1 MYYNPH
7 KKVLISKSFKT
18 ASSSLYTF
26 CISNLMEDGSKQM
39 NMHRTIPQIIEMWDV
54 PTDDLTRIVGIRNP
68 WDYVASAYHWAQI
81 NGECPLSYSF
91 NDFIFKQS
99 DFDWKKQLKFW
110 DTNYIDDVILFED
123 LYNELQRIC
132 ETYNLPTGLNKPVSW
147 EKKTLN
153 QTMGYRALY
162 HTQEEVDEIGTV
174 FREQL
179 DFFSNKFDINYK
191 F

>member
-26 CISNLMEDGSKQM
+26 FVSNLMDSECNQM
-39 NMHRTIPQIIEMWDV
+39 NAHRTISQLIDIWDL
-54 PTDDLTRIVGIRNP
+54 PTDGLTRIVGIRNP
-68 WDYVASAYHWAQI
+68 WDYVTSAYHWAQL

-91 NDFIFKQS
+91 NDFIFKKS
-99 DFDWKKQLKFW
+99 DFDWKRQLNFW
-110 DTNYIDDVILFED
+110 DINYIDDVIVFENF
-123 LYNELQRIC
+123 NEEIERIC
-132 ETYNLPTGLNKPVSW
+132 KKYDLPAGLNKPVSW

-153 QTMGYRALY
+153 QTIGYRALY
-162 HTQEEVDEIGTV
+162 HEKSEIDEVGTV
-174 FREQL
+174 FKEQI
-179 DFFSNKFDINYK
+179 DFFSDKFDIKYT

>member
-26 CISNLMEDGSKQM
+26 CVTNLMEDGCNQM
-39 NMHRTIPQIIEMWDV
+39 NMHRTIPILIDKWDI
-54 PTDDLTRIVGIRNP
+54 PTDGLTRIVGIRNP
-68 WDYVASAYHWAQI
+68 WDYVASAFHWAQI

-91 NDFIFKQS
+91 NDFVFKES
-99 DFDWKKQLKFW
+99 DFDWKRQLKFW
-110 DTNYIDDVILFED
+110 DMNHIDDVIVFED
-123 LYNELQRIC
+123 FGNEIQRIC
-132 ETYNLPTGLNKPVSW
+132 SKYGLTGGIDKPVAW

-153 QTMGYRALY
+153 QTMGYRILY
-162 HTQEEVDEIGTV
+162 QNQEEIDEVKKIFSEHLRV
-174 FREQL
+174 FEE
-179 DFFSNKFDINYK
+179 KFGVKYE

>member
-26 CISNLMEDGSKQM
+26 CVTNLMEDGCNQM
-39 NMHRTIPQIIEMWDV
+39 NMHRTIPILIDKWDI
-54 PTDDLTRIVGIRNP
+54 PTDGLTRIVGIRNP
-68 WDYVASAYHWAQI
+68 WDYVASAFHWAQI

-91 NDFIFKQS
+91 NDFVFKES
-99 DFDWKKQLKFW
+99 DFDWKRQLKFW
-110 DTNYIDDVILFED
+110 DMNHIDDVIVFED
-123 LYNELQRIC
+123 FGNEIQRIC
-132 ETYNLPTGLNKPVSW
+132 SKYGLTGGIDKPVAW

-153 QTMGYRALY
+153 QTMGYRILY
-162 HTQEEVDEIGTV
+162 QNQEEIDEVKKI
-174 FREQL
+174 
-179 DFFSNKFDINYK
+179 FSEHLRIFEEKFGVKYE